1 MAKKKSNTSNK
12 TKKRISTI
20 AMAVF
25 VCVVVAGVYVGTK
38 PSVKVQPV
46 APATGFLIETRPI
59 LTDAVFTGKVA
70 EAYRIAAEI
79 PKIID
84 SLFCYCYCKKNH
96 NHKTLLTCYTNKHGS
111 KCDICLNEVFYAY
124 DLYNQGKTLDEIVI
138 AVDKKFYR
146 PYRRT
151 WVITKNIFAPLF
163 ISGEEPD

>member
-38 PSVKVQPV
+38 PSVKVPPV

-79 PKIID
+79 PKVID

-146 PYRRT
+146 PYRR
-151 WVITKNIFAPLF
+151 A
-163 ISGEEPD
+163 

>member
-1 MAKKKSNTSNK
+1 MAKKKSGKNTSNK
-12 TKKRISTI
+12 TKKRIFTL

-46 APATGFLIETRPI
+46 APATGLLIETRPI
-59 LTDAVFTGKVA
+59 LTNAVFTGKVA

-79 PKIID
+79 PKVLD

-146 PYRRT
+146 PFRRT
-151 WVITKNIFAPLF
+151 
-163 ISGEEPD
+163 

>member
-12 TKKRISTI
+12 TKKRISTL
-20 AMAVF
+20 AMAIF
-25 VCVVVAGVYVGTK
+25 ICIVVAGVYVGTK
-38 PSVKVQPV
+38 PSVKVQPL
-46 APATGFLIETRPI
+46 APATGLLIETRPI

-79 PKIID
+79 PKVLD

-146 PYRRT
+146 PYHR
-151 WVITKNIFAPLF
+151 A
-163 ISGEEPD
+163 

>member
-1 MAKKKSNTSNK
+1 MAKKKSDKSNSNK
-12 TKKRISTI
+12 SKKRISTI
-20 AMAVF
+20 VMALF
-25 VCVVVAGVYVGTK
+25 VCLVVAGVYVGTK
-38 PSVKVQPV
+38 PAVKVQPV
-46 APATGFLIETRPI
+46 APATGLLIETRPI
-59 LTDAVFTGKVA
+59 LTDAIFTGKVA

-79 PKIID
+79 PKVID

-146 PYRRT
+146 PYRR
-151 WVITKNIFAPLF
+151 A
-163 ISGEEPD
+163 